1 MTLVLAT
8 NTSKRGLLLTFLAT
22 GWIVVT
28 IDQLTKYLVIENLN
42 PGQRIP
48 VLGELITFVLV
59 YNDSAAFSIGFGV
72 TWIFTILSTFAALAI
87 IWFAGKLETLGWSFA
102 GGLALGGVVG
112 NLVDRLIREP
122 GFGQG
127 HVVDFISIPF
137 NFPIF
142 NVADMAIVAVAFI
155 VVIRIM
161 RGTPIGKAAAAEARG
176 EVPADQA

>member
-1 MTLVLAT
+1 MVLAT

-28 IDQLTKYLVIENLN
+28 IDQLTKYLVIESLK
-42 PGQRIP
+42 PGQRISIIGD
-48 VLGELITFVLV
+48 LLKFVLV
-59 YNDSAAFSIGFGV
+59 YNDSAAFSIGFGA
-72 TWIFTILSTFAALAI
+72 TWIFTILSTLAALAV
-87 IWFAGKLETLGWSFA
+87 IWFSGRLETIGWAFA

-112 NLVDRLIREP
+112 NLIDRLIREP

-142 NVADMAIVAVAFI
+142 NVADMAIVAVAAI
-155 VVIRIM
+155 VVIRIL
-161 RGTPIGKAAAAEARG
+161 RGTAIGKAPTSASAS
-176 EVPADQA
+176 ADRS

>member
-1 MTLVLAT
+1 MVLAT

-28 IDQLTKYLVIENLN
+28 VDQLTKYLVIENLK

-48 VLGELITFVLV
+48 LLGDLVNFVLV

-72 TWIFTILSTFAALAI
+72 TWIFTILSTVAALAI
-87 IWFAGKLETLGWSFA
+87 MWFAGKLETIGWSFA

-112 NLVDRLIREP
+112 NLIDRLIREP

-142 NVADMAIVAVAFI
+142 NVADMAIVAVACI

-161 RGTPIGKAAAAEARG
+161 QGTSLGKAPVAKDSG
-176 EVPADQA
+176 DTPADQA

>member
-1 MTLVLAT
+1 M
-8 NTSKRGLLLTFLAT
+8 AT

-28 IDQLTKYLVIENLN
+28 LDQLSKYLVIENLK

-48 VLGELITFVLV
+48 VLGELVKFVLV
-59 YNDSAAFSIGFGV
+59 YNDSAAFSIGFGI
-72 TWIFTILSTFAALAI
+72 TWIFTILSSIAALAI
-87 IWFAGKLETLGWSFA
+87 MWFAGKLETIGWSVA

-112 NLVDRLIREP
+112 NLIDRLIREP

-142 NVADMAIVAVAFI
+142 NVADMAIVAVAII
-155 VVIRIM
+155 VVLRIM
-161 RGTPIGKAAAAEARG
+161 AGTPIGKAPAAKGSDESS
-176 EVPADQA
+176 ADRA

>member
-1 MTLVLAT
+1 MAT

-28 IDQLTKYLVIENLN
+28 LDQLSKYLVIENLK

-48 VLGELITFVLV
+48 VLGDLVKFVLV
-59 YNDSAAFSIGFGV
+59 YNDSAAFSIGFGI
-72 TWIFTILSTFAALAI
+72 TWIFTILSSIAALAI
-87 IWFAGKLETLGWSFA
+87 MWFAGKLETIGWSVA

-112 NLVDRLIREP
+112 NLIDRIIREP

-142 NVADMAIVAVAFI
+142 NVADMAIVAVAII
-155 VVIRIM
+155 VVLRIM
-161 RGTPIGKAAAAEARG
+161 AGTPIGKAPASKATG
-176 EVPADQA
+176 DSSADQA